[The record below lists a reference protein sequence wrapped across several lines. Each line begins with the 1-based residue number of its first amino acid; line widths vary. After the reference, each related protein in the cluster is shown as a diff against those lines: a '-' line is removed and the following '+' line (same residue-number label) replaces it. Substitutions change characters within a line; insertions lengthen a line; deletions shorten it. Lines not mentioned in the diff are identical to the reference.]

1 MDTDGQITG
10 SVDDHSI
17 NSSQHEDWVPIGD
30 SPGDGTTF
38 EIQNYYF
45 DLNAPGSYNRE
56 YWKFDLLDFQA
67 TNLEF
72 SHCGPEC
79 SGQQDIFTLST
90 FQNSY
95 YIPPESFDDNSSAI
109 VYIENL
115 NYNPTDPDSDE
126 YIPFDDPLDGYED
139 LSDLLSEEVLSVI
152 TEKNS
157 ENFTLSTPN
166 LSPTD
171 PISEMAWNAA
181 EGLYA
186 INTVPP
192 IRDTINYYYE
202 YDYDVKESFAAL
214 DTLKNPRIPDHMYI
228 IDPDEIS
235 DSIRSYILYDSLSV
249 SSALSICNQN
259 EEACN
264 DIEVCT
270 WDESLSECTIYTP
283 PVTIDRE
290 YDFYGYIN
298 EINDDFGFRKTTDC
312 NDNYQQDPAELTMS
326 DFESSCSGIFYF
338 NEIDPCASTCS
349 EKEMDEWCWEQFDSI
364 DRVTARCI
372 DNGTLAFCDTG
383 NALFDQ
389 GEYLYDQDGNNEISV
404 VAGTQA
410 LEPFEDRNCNNSWDG
425 NPEQEI
431 DDINDKTTC
440 ETYTFATWNEYEN
453 QEGKCF
459 YDMGNGQW
467 DDSEECND
475 DESGQSCEDYGDLVN
490 CNCNYRDLYERGL
503 APSYLIV
510 SYADEISPI
519 PKTNIFPSDIFADC
533 GIDRL
538 CDKNEIVNGGFDA
551 GTCIANNYSG
561 SKNDCC
567 KHNFCWNYINDEC
580 DFSVEGCSYDEVD
593 DIWSE
598 NLDPADD
605 NCTNCDIENPPICVA
620 EIDIDNSQSN
630 FNGTENNFKWDQG
643 EEIKRNF
650 GDSGY
655 TCATTYLT
663 KFLRYSDCDGE
674 YNPYDS
680 DEPPIGANCGGNT
693 IEIISNE
700 FKKASHKTSY
710 SKYDSEV
717 NVSSFDIIAQIPES
731 ISWLTNLDIVK
742 TQWPSDKAQD
752 GNLEDYMLFLKNEQS
767 VSKLI
772 QPYYYFANAPGSAT
786 ATDYVDYN
794 ANQWWQAFD
803 WEEDVLIPS
812 MTMENESTLDTNYT
826 VHSNVGKYEVTK
838 EYEVKI
844 SPATM
849 TYSST
854 IDSCLLITRVVTI
867 EMIGPG
873 PYFKIRSQTYLKD
886 EFDFDEDGEIGLDED
901 IRLVKEV
908 ISWAWNPPYAANTNC
923 GEDDYL
929 GCGLNWTKIS
939 SIEYKGVFDS
949 NFSNSGNSPSPI
961 DLEEIN
967 DLPGFN
973 GDPFRLSNTMGI
985 QRIIP
990 PPEY

>member
-1 MDTDGQITG
+1 MIYIKHIIFLMFVFFLSCDK
-10 SVDDHSI
+10 
-17 NSSQHEDWVPIGD
+17 
-30 SPGDGTTF
+30 DGTTIVNPPVDEQPFVNDLNGNGCGGSNLCYSIDNIYYDFSSSNAF
-38 EIQNYYF
+38 EIDYYKFNSYQLQSGSHNPDDPSNILTLKSFNDSYFIGIPATSIVDGTNQILVIDELGENYEFSEQDITTQTLVNEELLDTTSFIDLSSSPFSILKNITWNNQQGRYNFVTETSDQYHVSYKYSQNY
-45 DLNAPGSYNRE
+45 N
-56 YWKFDLLDFQA
+56 K
-67 TNLEF
+67 
-72 SHCGPEC
+72 
-79 SGQQDIFTLST
+79 
-90 FQNSY
+90 NSY
-95 YIPPESFDDNSSAI
+95 TALIDT
-109 VYIENL
+109 VL
-115 NYNPTDPDSDE
+115 NPIFGDIILVDSDE
-126 YIPFDDPLDGYED
+126 YVYR
-139 LSDLLSEEVLSVI
+139 
-152 TEKNS
+152 N
-157 ENFTLSTPN
+157 
-166 LSPTD
+166 
-171 PISEMAWNAA
+171 
-181 EGLYA
+181 Y
-186 INTVPP
+186 
-192 IRDTINYYYE
+192 TI
-202 YDYDVKESFAAL
+202 
-214 DTLKNPRIPDHMYI
+214 I
-228 IDPDEIS
+228 
-235 DSIRSYILYDSLSV
+235 DSLS
-249 SSALSICNQN
+249 N
-259 EEACN
+259 
-264 DIEVCT
+264 
-270 WDESLSECTIYTP
+270 
-283 PVTIDRE
+283 
-290 YDFYGYIN
+290 GN
-298 EINDDFGFRKTTDC
+298 EIRSKRSIDFIIKDSFIPDDAVMNRKTTDC
-312 NDNYQQDPAELTMS
+312 NDNYQQDPAELTIS
-326 DFESSCSGIFYF
+326 DFEALCLGDFYF
-338 NEIDPCASTCS
+338 NEFDPCASTCNDT
-349 EKEMDEWCWEQFDSI
+349 KDMDMWCWEQFDDVEGI
-364 DRVTARCI
+364 DRLTARCVE
-372 DNGTLAFCDTG
+372 NGASAFCDTG

-431 DDINDKTTC
+431 DGINDEATC
-440 ETYTFATWNEYEN
+440 LSYPFASWDPYHE
-453 QEGKCF
+453 KCF
-459 YDMGNGQW
+459 YDTGNGQW
-467 DDSEECND
+467 DDIEECND
-475 DESGQSCEDYGDLVN
+475 DESGQSCESYGDLVN

-567 KHNFCWNYINDEC
+567 KHNFCWNYITNEC
-580 DFSVEGCSYDEVD
+580 DFSAEGCAYDEVN

-620 EIDIDNSQSN
+620 ETDIDNSQSN

-650 GDSGY
+650 GDPGY
-655 TCATTYLT
+655 TCATTYRT
-663 KFLRYSDCDGE
+663 KFLRYYPDCYSSDGSTG
-674 YNPYDS
+674 YDL
-680 DEPPIGANCGGNT
+680 DNGNEPPIGANCGGNT

-742 TQWPSDKAQD
+742 TQWPSDNAQD
-752 GNLEDYMLFLKNEQS
+752 GNLEDYMLFLKNEES

-803 WEEDVLIPS
+803 WEKDVLIPFMS
-812 MTMENESTLDTNYT
+812 MENESTLDTNYT
-826 VHSNVGKYEVTK
+826 VHSNVGKYEITK

-873 PYFKIRSQTYLKD
+873 PYFKVRSQTYLKD
-886 EFDFDEDGEIGLDED
+886 SFDFDGDENPED

-908 ISWAWNPPYAANTNC
+908 ISWTWNPPYAANTNC
-923 GEDDYL
+923 GDDDHL

-939 SIEYKGVFDS
+939 SIEYKGKFDPD
-949 NFSNSGNSPSPI
+949 FSNSDNSPSPI

-990 PPEY
+990 PPEN